1 MFEDITDMG
10 NEVRDSIF
18 CQQYDEQELTL
29 APLYTSSA
37 VPLHIETREL
47 QCPRHD
53 A

>member
-1 MFEDITDMG
+1 MG